1 MHRQGLTFLLSA
13 ATAALSKDTTC
24 LPAGTWA
31 SNWGRDLGKKM
42 QSGCTYR
49 FSGGVTGAPEASGHT
64 TVQPR
69 L

>member
-13 ATAALSKDTTC
+13 ATAAPSKDVAL
-24 LPAGTWA
+24 LPGSTWA
-31 SNWGRDLGKKM
+31 SNWGRDLAEKKE
-42 QSGCTYR
+42 SGCTYR
-49 FSGGVTGAPEASGHT
+49 FSGGVTGAPEASGHS